1 MDSKQERSKTVVSHL
16 VLQAPARRPHQISDW
31 QSALRSADRGS
42 VRQLYD
48 LFDNLML
55 DGVLADAI
63 DKRIDA
69 VLNAEI
75 SFYSSDGAEEE
86 TVVSMV
92 IDTGAFEQLVRTI
105 MMARIYGR
113 SGVELSMAEEGLR
126 TYAIPPKYIRLE
138 REEITPDLS
147 SPERGIKYA
156 GHPDLIILGRPL
168 DYGLMIKACPYA
180 IYKRGGFGDWSQ
192 WIELFGMPQRIGKY
206 NTMDEE
212 SRRVLVK
219 CMTEMGSS
227 PWLVAPKE
235 TDIEV
240 VDSKM
245 GSGVA
250 YNDFRRALNEEILVT
265 ILGQTL
271 TTVSGERGARS
282 LGEVHRAVEE
292 AKNRSDIRYV
302 VRVLNSRLLPWLE
315 RRGISGVRGGYFGV
329 PQSTEPLTVAE
340 LVQLSS
346 VLPIPQSYIREKY
359 GLPAPDASE
368 PVAGAKEEP
377 KETPEEEPEEPEEPD
392 EPKKRR
398 RRGRRKLSFFAHA
411 LTSAQGLLKQ
421 WTTSTALL
429 ADDKV
434 GLDGMSLI
442 EEAVRRVYGG
452 ETEAAL
458 GPLFEVN
465 DKPLQAGL
473 DVAFEGADASLGG
486 FVQDFRYNT
495 SVFSAFK
502 SHAEVGALEAAL
514 RDECGRLRS
523 FRKYEQAVAPIIGK
537 YSREWLRTEYNTA
550 VRAADSARYYREALR
565 TKRIFPNLE
574 YVESLASD
582 KREEHKAW
590 VGTVLPIEH
599 PWWDTHMP
607 PSAWNCKC
615 SVRKTRRAVTPVP
628 AEGPDEEAM
637 PSTLR
642 QNPGKTAS
650 PLKLS
655 EHPYLKG
662 QGLPTCPECRRQ
674 GLVSSAELIDEE
686 GELCPMHRMAKEAAD
701 LKALVEERRRLYDRL
716 RRDPDYTDVAFDPK
730 TGGLRATHVRHNFDK
745 KGGTGEKRAQEIGF
759 QAGNAVLLLE
769 EDSTLL
775 GIKTVDGLWNGEKME
790 IATSLR
796 GSANSI
802 VRGLSHC
809 ASKPGASVAVIVTM
823 KTPEENVVSR
833 ALARFKGLKKSN
845 PQQWKSF
852 TKIVIIDAEK
862 AQMISVVPQ

>member
-1 MDSKQERSKTVVSHL
+1 MSDKQSKTVVNHL

-75 SFYSSDGAEEE
+75 SFYSSDGVEEE
-86 TVVSMV
+86 TVVSRV

-282 LGEVHRAVEE
+282 LGEVHQAVEE

-302 VRVLNSRLLPWLE
+302 VRVLNTRLLPWLE
-315 RRGISGVRGGYFGV
+315 RRGIGGVRGGYFGV
-329 PQSTEPLTVAE
+329 PQSTEPLSVAD
-340 LVQLSS
+340 LVQLTS
-346 VLPIPQSYIREKY
+346 VLPIPESYIREKY
-359 GLPAPDASE
+359 GLPAPDGSE
-368 PVAGAKEEP
+368 PVAGAKEETP
-377 KETPEEEPEEPEEPD
+377 KEEPKEEPEDEPEEPD

-398 RRGRRKLSFFAHA
+398 RKEGRRKLSFFAHA

-421 WTTSTALL
+421 WTTHTALL

-434 GLDGMSLI
+434 GLDGMGLI
-442 EEAVRRVYGG
+442 EEAIRRVYGG

-458 GPLFEVN
+458 EPLMEVN
-465 DKPLQAGL
+465 DRPLQAGL
-473 DVAFEGADASLGG
+473 DVAFEGADASLSG
-486 FVQDFRYNT
+486 FVEDFRYNT

-502 SHAEVGALEAAL
+502 SHAEAAALESAL
-514 RDECGRLRS
+514 CDESGRLRS
-523 FRKYEQAVAPIIGK
+523 FREYEREVAPIIGK
-537 YSREWLRTEYNTA
+537 YNREWLRTEYNTA
-550 VRAADSARYYREALR
+550 VRSADSARYYREALR

-574 YVESLASD
+574 YVESLASQ

-637 PSTLR
+637 PSVLR

-674 GLVSSAELIDEE
+674 GLVSSAELSDDPGE
-686 GELCPMHRMAKEAAD
+686 GELCPMHRLAREVAD
-701 LKALVEERRRLYDRL
+701 LKALIEERRLLYEQL
-716 RRDPDYTDVAFDPK
+716 RNDPDYTDVAFDPK
-730 TGGLRATHVRHNFDK
+730 TGGLKATHVRHNFSKSVGSRGELAVQEVGFREGHAVILGDESSDFNVK
-745 KGGTGEKRAQEIGF
+745 VTDGTW
-759 QAGNAVLLLE
+759 
-769 EDSTLL
+769 
-775 GIKTVDGLWNGEKME
+775 DGKPME
-790 IATSLR
+790 IATLTTGRAS
-796 GSANSI
+796 N
-802 VRGLSHC
+802 VRNALKHC
-809 ASKPGASVAVIVTM
+809 AEKKSAQVAVLYCNQETCEFVQGLG
-823 KTPEENVVSR
+823 R
-833 ALARFKGLKKSN
+833 YYGLKGTS
-845 PQQWKSF
+845 QWRQF
-852 TKIVIIDAEK
+852 EE
-862 AQMISVVPQ
+862 VVLIHGKRVVTYHRR

>member
-75 SFYSSDGAEEE
+75 SFYSSDGVEEG
-86 TVVSMV
+86 TVVSRV

-113 SGVELSMAEEGLR
+113 SGVELSMTEEGLHAY
-126 TYAIPPKYIRLE
+126 TIPPKYIRLE

-147 SPERGIKYA
+147 SPETGIKYA

-377 KETPEEEPEEPEEPD
+377 KETPEEEAEEPEEPH

-442 EEAVRRVYGG
+442 EEAIRRVYGG

-458 GPLFEVN
+458 GPLFEAN
-465 DKPLQAGL
+465 DRPLQAGL

-514 RDECGRLRS
+514 RDESGRLRS

-565 TKRIFPNLE
+565 TKRIFPHLE
-574 YVESLASD
+574 YVESLASN

-615 SVRKTRRAVTPVP
+615 SVRKTRQAVTPVP

-637 PSTLR
+637 PTALR

-674 GLVSSAELIDEE
+674 GLVSSAELSDEE
-686 GELCPMHRMAKEAAD
+686 GKLCPMHRMAKAAAD
-701 LKALVEERRRLYDRL
+701 RRALVEERRRLYDRL

-730 TGGLRATHVRHNFDK
+730 TGGLKATHVRHNFSKSVGSRGELAVQEVGFREGHAVILGDESSGFNVK
-745 KGGTGEKRAQEIGF
+745 VTDGTW
-759 QAGNAVLLLE
+759 
-769 EDSTLL
+769 
-775 GIKTVDGLWNGEKME
+775 DGKPME
-790 IATSLR
+790 IATMQTGTS
-796 GSANSI
+796 SN
-802 VRGLSHC
+802 VRNALKHC
-809 ASKPGASVAVIVTM
+809 ADKQDAKVAVLYCNQEVC
-823 KTPEENVVSR
+823 EFE
-833 ALARFKGLKKSN
+833 KGLIRYYGLKGT
-845 PQQWKSF
+845 PQWRQF
-852 TKIVIIDAEK
+852 DA
-862 AQMISVVPQ
+862 VVLIHNKGVVTYHRR

>member
-1 MDSKQERSKTVVSHL
+1 MSDKQSKTVVNHL

-48 LFDNLML
+48 LFDNLLL
-55 DGVLADAI
+55 DGVLSDAI

-75 SFYSSDGAEEE
+75 SFYSSDGVEEE
-86 TVVSMV
+86 TVVSEV
-92 IDTGAFEQLVRTI
+92 IDSGAFEQLVRTI

-113 SGVELSMAEEGLR
+113 SGVELSTSEEGFHA
-126 TYAIPPKYIRLE
+126 YSIPPKYIWLE

-147 SPERGIKYA
+147 SPERGISYV
-156 GHPDLIILGRPL
+156 GNPDLIILGRPL

-282 LGEVHRAVEE
+282 LGEVHQAVEE

-315 RRGISGVRGGYFGV
+315 RRGIGRVRGGYFGV
-329 PQSTEPLTVAE
+329 PQSTEPLTVSE

-359 GLPAPDASE
+359 GLPAPEASE
-368 PVAGAKEEP
+368 PVAGAPTEHEAPEEP
-377 KETPEEEPEEPEEPD
+377 EETPEEEPEEPD
-392 EPKKRR
+392 EPEPEKKRR
-398 RRGRRKLSFFAHA
+398 RRKLSFFAHA

-421 WTTSTALL
+421 WTTHTALL
-429 ADDKV
+429 ADDNV
-434 GLDGMSLI
+434 GLEGLSLI
-442 EEAVRRVYGG
+442 REALRRVYGG
-452 ETEAAL
+452 DTEAAL
-458 GPLFEVN
+458 EPLMEVN
-465 DKPLQAGL
+465 DRPLQAGL
-473 DVAFEGADASLGG
+473 DLAFEGADVSLEG
-486 FVQDFRYNT
+486 FVEDFRYNT

-502 SHAEVGALEAAL
+502 SHAEAAALEAAL
-514 RDECGRLRS
+514 RDEDGRLRS
-523 FRKYEQAVAPIIGK
+523 FRSFERATAPIIGK
-537 YSREWLRTEYNTA
+537 YNREWLRTEYNTA
-550 VRAADSARYYREALR
+550 VRSADSARYYREALR
-565 TKRIFPNLE
+565 TKRIFPHLE
-574 YVESLASD
+574 YVESLASQ
-582 KREEHKAW
+582 KREEHRAW
-590 VGTVLPIEH
+590 VGTVLPVEH

-628 AEGPDEEAM
+628 AEGPDDETM
-637 PSTLR
+637 PPVLR

-650 PLKLS
+650 PLRLS

-662 QGLPTCPECRRQ
+662 QGLPTCTECRRQ
-674 GLVSSAELIDEE
+674 GLVSSTELSDDPGE
-686 GELCPMHRMAKEAAD
+686 GELCPMHRLAKEVAD
-701 LKALVEERRRLYDRL
+701 RRALIEERRLLYEQL
-716 RRDPDYTDVAFDPK
+716 RKDPDYTDVAFDPK
-730 TGGLRATHVRHNFDK
+730 TGGLKATHVRHNFSK
-745 KGGTGEKRAQEIGF
+745 SVGSRGELAVQEVGF
-759 QAGNAVLLLE
+759 REGHAVI
-769 EDSTLL
+769 L
-775 GIKTVDGLWNGEKME
+775 GDESSDFKVKVTDGSWDGKPME
-790 IATSLR
+790 IATLQT
-796 GSANSI
+796 GTANNI
-802 VRGLSHC
+802 RNGLKHC
-809 ASKPGASVAVIVTM
+809 AAKPSAQVAVLNILADDFDIEDGIGKYYGLMGTSQWRQLDA
-823 KTPEENVVSR
+823 VVVVHD
-833 ALARFKGLKKSN
+833 KK
-845 PQQWKSF
+845 
-852 TKIVIIDAEK
+852 
-862 AQMISVVPQ
+862 VVAYYVR